1 MSLTAAPVQH
11 EHGLSLR
18 VLWWRP
24 TTHAPAHHVY
34 SARHSMTP
42 RPGAHAGVLGSLR
55 REAREGP
62 SKQLFVPLPL
72 HYVFYSPSGWWC
84 GIPHPNPNQRV
95 DVGVR
100 GRATAVNG
108 PPYVS
113 GDSGRS
119 HIQSSRAG
127 CETRQQGL
135 TTQWAGLYR
144 RAGTAQPMYMGEKR
158 QPEKQVFGVMDWG
171 DGCQYQG
178 MFHST
183 SQQGVG
189 MFRFDV
195 SPDDQYSDQVAR
207 GCVVEGEFVGNQ
219 VRGSPDQRDQA
230 HMTRTPARVP
240 FHLRLPGEPVASHRT
255 LPSEGV

>member
-1 MSLTAAPVQH
+1 MPGCWARFA
-11 EHGLSLR
+11 
-18 VLWWRP
+18 
-24 TTHAPAHHVY
+24 
-34 SARHSMTP
+34 ARHAKG
-42 RPGAHAGVLGSLR
+42 RPNSCSCPH
-55 REAREGP
+55 
-62 SKQLFVPLPL
+62 PL
-72 HYVFYSPSGWWC
+72 HYVSYFTLRVVVR
-84 GIPHPNPNQRV
+84 HPTPEPQPEGV

-195 SPDDQYSDQVAR
+195 SPDDQYADQVAR